1 MLPLMIV
8 SAPELSIID
17 ETEKEVLRFENLN
30 MDVILMERMKNQNY
44 KKIKLMNL
52 IILVKEIYWVTFYNL
67 VAPITAVT
75 LAI

>member
-52 IILVKEIYWVTFYNL
+52 IILVKEIY
-67 VAPITAVT
+67 
-75 LAI
+75 

>member
-1 MLPLMIV
+1 MIV

-52 IILVKEIYWVTFYNL
+52 IILVKEIY
-67 VAPITAVT
+67 
-75 LAI
+75 